1 MLEREN
7 KFYKANQAEFREKYL
22 NKWLVIVG
30 ESLWGV
36 FDKVSDAGK
45 AALQNFEPDAEFMIH
60 RPADDDTVIEI
71 GPIVSITRP
80 GDDQEEGIN
89 PVLTASKGE
98 LKTFQY
104 AY

>member
-7 KFYKANQAEFREKYL
+7 KFYKAHQVEFREKHL

-36 FDKVSDAGK
+36 YDKVSDAGK
-45 AALQNFEPDAEFMIH
+45 AALQNFEPGEFKIH

-71 GPIVSITRP
+71 GPITSVTRH
-80 GDDQEEGIN
+80 GEDIEEKSEPAVTVFN
-89 PVLTASKGE
+89 SE
-98 LKTFQY
+98 LVAYQY
-104 AY
+104 AH

>member
-7 KFYKANQAEFREKYL
+7 KFYMENKAEFHEKYRD
-22 NKWLVIVG
+22 KWLVIVG

-45 AALQNFEPDAEFMIH
+45 AALQHFEPTQEFMIH

-71 GPIVSITRP
+71 APIVSVTRN
-80 GDDQEEGIN
+80 GDDPEENVQSEMI
-89 PVLTASKGE
+89 VSKGE
-98 LKTFQY
+98 LIAFQY